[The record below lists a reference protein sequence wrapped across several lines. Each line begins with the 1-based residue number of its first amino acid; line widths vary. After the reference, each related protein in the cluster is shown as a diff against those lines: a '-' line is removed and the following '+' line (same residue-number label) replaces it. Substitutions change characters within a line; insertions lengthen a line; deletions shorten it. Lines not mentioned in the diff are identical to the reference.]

1 MHKTA
6 VIYWSRTG
14 NTEAMAKAIERG
26 LRAGGSQTALLRVT
40 ETDTSVAE
48 EYDRFALGCPAM
60 GKEALEESRFD
71 PFFTAIEKKLR
82 GKRVALF
89 GTYGWGDGKWMRDW
103 QTRVIATGA
112 RLFEQGLIFQVENP
126 LVARIKR
133 IFGREKKPGETAC
146 FAFGLR
152 FATDE
157 TEKGES

>member
-1 MHKTA
+1 MNQTA

-26 LRAGGSQTALLRVT
+26 LQAGGSQTTLLRVS
-40 ETDTSVAE
+40 ETGASVAE
-48 EYDRFALGCPAM
+48 RYDRFALGCPAM
-60 GKEALEESRFD
+60 GKEVLEESRFA

-89 GTYGWGDGKWMRDW
+89 GTYGWGNGKWMRDW
-103 QTRVIATGA
+103 QDRVIAGGA

-133 IFGREKKPGETAC
+133 IFGKEKKPDEAAC
-146 FAFGLR
+146 FAFGKR
-152 FATDE
+152 FAADE
-157 TEKGES
+157 TGKEES